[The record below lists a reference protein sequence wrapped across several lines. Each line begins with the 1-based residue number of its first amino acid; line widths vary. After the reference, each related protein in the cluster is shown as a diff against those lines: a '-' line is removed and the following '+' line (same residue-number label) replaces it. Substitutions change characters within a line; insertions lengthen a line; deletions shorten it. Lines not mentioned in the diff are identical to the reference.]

1 MGRNKENKISTNLL
15 RKNKEYFSPQKMFS
29 EMNYDDAEWYELN
42 NVLDQSE
49 FGSEQTQFA
58 VDQSQESELRTIKVE
73 RVSPGPI
80 QKRRPGRQ
88 PARPDSELDAVEFDR
103 RQRRRERNRVAA
115 ARCRNKRLTKVAA
128 LEEEIGALNESK
140 IEMQQQKPA
149 VVSRA
154 PNNCEMLSSDDDAE
168 FPALKALEN
177 LQCGSAGYAVSF
189 TPLVLDKSFEFPTIS
204 KHMRL
209 DSVSEFEKV
218 VTAL

>member
-1 MGRNKENKISTNLL
+1 MRVN
-15 RKNKEYFSPQKMFS
+15 F
-29 EMNYDDAEWYELN
+29 
-42 NVLDQSE
+42 
-49 FGSEQTQFA
+49 EQLKSNESHRDRSRS
-58 VDQSQESELRTIKVE
+58 VD
-73 RVSPGPI
+73 PG
-80 QKRRPGRQ
+80 Q

-140 IEMQQQKPA
+140 TELQRANQSLQTELKRLRRQIEMQQQKPA
-149 VVSRA
+149 PV
-154 PNNCEMLSSDDDAE
+154 PNNCEMMSSDDDAE

-177 LQCGSAGYAVSF
+177 LHCGSAGYAVSF
-189 TPLVLDKSFEFPTIS
+189 PPLVLDKSFEFPTIS
-204 KHMRL
+204 KNMRL